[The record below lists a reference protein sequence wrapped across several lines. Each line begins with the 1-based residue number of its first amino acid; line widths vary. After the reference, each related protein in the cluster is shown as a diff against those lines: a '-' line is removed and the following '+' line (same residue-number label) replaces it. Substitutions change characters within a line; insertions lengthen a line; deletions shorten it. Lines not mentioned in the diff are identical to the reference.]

1 MLDFLKWAHDSNLEK
16 KEIKQD
22 MRAQQIEQNNCIIVR
37 YRAES
42 LLEMYEAGYLKGKIK
57 HITSGLKF
65 DDNDVI
71 AIYKLK

>member
-1 MLDFLKWAHDSNLEK
+1 
-16 KEIKQD
+16 